1 MSIQEQPKPTSIQK
15 RLKRYIAGEGTS
27 PKSDGIKDDEK
38 DEETRPYATDRFDS
52 LVEIYENLQ
61 RKLLED
67 QKLARI
73 ISRTSMAKF
82 ARKIYLIH
90 VKREMRFH
98 KWTDD
103 EAKAMFP
110 DVPFEDLTE
119 TIDDIINSDI
129 GKKNTLIGQKRK
141 EIDSLFND
149 RATLKKHQIGPR
161 LRKLVT
167 EVADLYVD
175 TFNVGGVSDFA
186 KYIYNKMVGVDS
198 TRLEDAQLE
207 DDMEELRNAFVSDL
221 LINDI
226 NAKKQKQLQP
236 EQTQEELQLEQ
247 KQEEVARLQQQLEE
261 LQQRLGEQKRSI

>member
-1 MSIQEQPKPTSIQK
+1 MSIQTRLQK
-15 RLKRYIAGEGTS
+15 YIGGEGTS
-27 PKSDGIKDDEK
+27 TESGGISDDEK
-38 DEETRPYATDRFDS
+38 NEETRPYASDRFDS

-67 QKLARI
+67 QQLASI
-73 ISRTSMAKF
+73 ISSTTMAIF

-119 TIDDIINSDI
+119 TIDDIIAPDI
-129 GKKNTLIGQKRK
+129 TQKKQLIGQKRA

-149 RATLKKHQIGPR
+149 RATLKKQQIGPR

-175 TFNVGGVSDFA
+175 TFDVKGVSEFA
-186 KYIYNKMVGVDS
+186 QHIYNEMVGVDS
-198 TRLEDAQLE
+198 TDLE

-221 LINDI
+221 LIE
-226 NAKKQKQLQP
+226 QKHI
-236 EQTQEELQLEQ
+236 EQNQ

-261 LQQRLGEQKRSI
+261 LQQELGEQKS